1 MAANKIRVE
10 RDALYEWA
18 EWVEKV
24 KIHECSDHECTT
36 LRDIKAYAHLVLDDI
51 RLRHNGE

>member
-24 KIHECSDHECTT
+24 KIHECSDHECKT

-51 RLRHNGE
+51 RLRHNDH